1 MKLIKATA
9 LALATIIGVSTASAE
24 DVRVKGGTYVGTVS
38 INMGFGDPMPV
49 ENQTVVITATGTGT
63 CDFRLDNF
71 SLSGN
76 PEESIGNIYVQNVT
90 TTQNAGSD
98 LINFNGKAENI
109 SLAENEIIADAIVEG
124 TENTARELDMQ
135 IHVIWHMDPTDS
147 SSDVPIE
154 VTFKGKWNGTS
165 GIEDVY
171 VNPDEVSV
179 RYFDLKGS
187 EVKAPTT
194 PGLYIVRQGDTVTKI
209 AK

>member
-24 DVRVKGGTYVGTVS
+24 DVRVKGGTYVGTVG
-38 INMGFGDPMPV
+38 IDMGFGDPMPV
-49 ENQTVVITATGTGT
+49 ENQTVVITATGVGT

-71 SLSGN
+71 SLSGD
-76 PEESIGNIYVQNVT
+76 PEESLGNIYVPNVT

-109 SLAENEIIADAIVEG
+109 SLAEGEIIADAIVEG
-124 TENTARELDMQ
+124 TENAERELDMQ
-135 IHVIWHMDPTDS
+135 IHVIWHMDPTDPS
-147 SSDVPIE
+147 SNMPIE

-165 GIEDVY
+165 GIEDIY
-171 VNPDEVSV
+171 VNPDEAPA

-187 EVKAPTT
+187 EVKSPTT